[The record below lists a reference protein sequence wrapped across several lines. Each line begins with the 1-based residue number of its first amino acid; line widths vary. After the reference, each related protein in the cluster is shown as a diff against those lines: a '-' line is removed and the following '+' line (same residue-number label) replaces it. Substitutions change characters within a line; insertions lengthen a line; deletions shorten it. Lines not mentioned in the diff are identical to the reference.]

1 MNVLK
6 HFVSVH
12 GAVPK
17 KEKRSYSN
25 HSDQKSLK
33 STVTEA
39 GNISGAAVV
48 CRAFAAVSGTI
59 CSSHLTS
66 FLSHSPVHSL
76 SRRYSITRL
85 QDALTLSPFSSHV
98 AGEGVRK
105 GRAQQAVLCSA
116 QTRQQCERRCS
127 FTQKS
132 PNAHIRQLAAK
143 H

>member
-1 MNVLK
+1 MK
-6 HFVSVH
+6 HFVSVQ
-12 GAVPK
+12 GVVPK
-17 KEKRSYSN
+17 KKRKRSYSN
-25 HSDQKSLK
+25 RSDQKS
-33 STVTEA
+33 TATEA
-39 GNISGAAVV
+39 GDISGAAVV

-66 FLSHSPVHSL
+66 FLSHSLVRSL

-85 QDALTLSPFSSHV
+85 QDAVTLSPFSSHV
-98 AGEGVRK
+98 AGERARK

-132 PNAHIRQLAAK
+132 PNSHIRQLAAK